1 LPKIEARKIRG
12 EIWDTSP
19 ALGENLQKSMSPEL
33 ARVYELQKTGTTLVP
48 KLIFYKIISKNYE
61 CLEHSYP

>member
-1 LPKIEARKIRG
+1 LPKIEARQIRG

-48 KLIFYKIISKNYE
+48 KLFFLQN
-61 CLEHSYP
+61 H